1 MPFQLTNAR
10 LKCAASAYPS
20 SYAAC
25 EIEHPA
31 SARRYLASRWSTVL
45 STTSKVRPRST
56 DGAGTTVVR
65 FERGLDG
72 SYKDH
77 NRPLPVAQFIPTASG
92 RPKQRS
98 FHVSIEKMIRL
109 HPDVGQDLNEALAMA
124 ARHSMLCSLFCTSC
138 ADACLAEEMD
148 MRQCVRTCMDC
159 ADVCNA
165 TAHLAVRRT
174 GQNVELL
181 RAQLEICI
189 KACETCAA
197 ECGKHDHEHCK
208 LCATMC
214 RECAGDCR
222 KALATVQ

>member
-1 MPFQLTNAR
+1 M
-10 LKCAASAYPS
+10 
-20 SYAAC
+20 
-25 EIEHPA
+25 
-31 SARRYLASRWSTVL
+31 
-45 STTSKVRPRST
+45 
-56 DGAGTTVVR
+56 
-65 FERGLDG
+65 
-72 SYKDH
+72 
-77 NRPLPVAQFIPTASG
+77 
-92 RPKQRS
+92 
-98 FHVSIEKMIRL
+98 SIEKMIHL
-109 HPDVGQDLNEALAMA
+109 HPDVGQDLNEALATA

-159 ADVCNA
+159 ADICSA

-214 RECAGDCR
+214 RECADDCR
-222 KALATVQ
+222 KALATVH